1 MTAEEAPITSEDE
14 LNAELRSVLLRAYVN
29 GIGVEGGWDCTN
41 GPEHPD
47 WDVIV
52 TEVRK
57 DEDPES
63 TSPS

>member
-1 MTAEEAPITSEDE
+1 MTSDEASLATRAK
-14 LNAELRSVLLRAYVN
+14 LNAELQSLLRRAHGN
-29 GIGVEGGWDCTN
+29 GVDVEGGWECRN

-57 DEDPES
+57 NDESE
-63 TSPS
+63 

>member
-1 MTAEEAPITSEDE
+1 MTSEEASLATRAE
-14 LNAELRSVLLRAYVN
+14 LNTELQSLLRRASGN
-29 GIGVEGGWDCTN
+29 GVDVEGGWECRN

-57 DEDPES
+57 NGES
-63 TSPS
+63 E